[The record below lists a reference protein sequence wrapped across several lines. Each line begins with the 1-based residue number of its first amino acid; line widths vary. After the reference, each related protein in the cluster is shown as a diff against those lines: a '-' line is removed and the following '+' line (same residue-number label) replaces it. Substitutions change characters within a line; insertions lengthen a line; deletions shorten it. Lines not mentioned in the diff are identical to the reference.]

1 MRIKKPAKRLQ
12 AMLKV
17 CQGMKRCNGG
27 FDIEVNADD
36 GDTDMNG
43 DPTKRKATG
52 CGNILPRYRIENGY
66 EVLIEFPE
74 EADAMLEGSVDRKK
88 PLSASRIH
96 EIFKRISDEDVKA
109 LGFDPRYAR
118 PDWFVITV
126 LAVPPPPVRPSVM
139 FNSSARSSDDLTYKL
154 ADIVKA
160 NQALRTQELQGAA
173 EHILQDYTRLL
184 QWHVAT
190 LMDNEIGGQ
199 PQSFQ
204 RSGKPIKSI
213 RQRIVGKGGRVR
225 GNLMGKRVDFS
236 ARSVI
241 TPDPNLG
248 IDQLGVPRSIAMNM
262 TYPEIVT
269 RYNINRMRELVKN
282 GPNIHPGAKT
292 IIRDDG
298 KIVDLR
304 YVKKSSDVHL
314 EVGYRVERMIV
325 DGDPVI
331 FNRQPSLHKMSMMG
345 HKVKV
350 LPWSTFRLNLS
361 CTTPYNADFDGD
373 EMNMHVP
380 QVRRHDNFRRNEN
393 VASQAYDGPL
403 CSLVARFFLLSFSL
417 MVLVLRF

>member
-1 MRIKKPAKRLQ
+1 MQVDTQFEMSTAELRKVERVRFGILSPDEIKAMSVCEVQTPFTYDNGVPKDNGLLDLRMGTMERNIRCKSCAGDMRSCPGHFGHIELVKPCLHIGLMPIIAKILKTVCFHCSSLLLAPDNPKWHHAMRIKKPAKRLQ
-12 AMLKV
+12 AMLKI

-27 FDIEVNADD
+27 FDVDVSAASDDANMDTGDD
-36 GDTDMNG
+36 GPM
-43 DPTKRKATG
+43 KRKASG
-52 CGNILPRYRIENGY
+52 CGNILPRYRVESGY

-154 ADIVKA
+154 SDIVKA

-184 QWHVAT
+184 QWHVST
-190 LMDNEIGGQ
+190 LMDNEISGQ

-225 GNLMGKRVDFS
+225 GESGRGNTKRLRHSNASVRGI
-236 ARSVI
+236 ARV
-241 TPDPNLG
+241 
-248 IDQLGVPRSIAMNM
+248 Q
-262 TYPEIVT
+262 
-269 RYNINRMRELVKN
+269 
-282 GPNIHPGAKT
+282 
-292 IIRDDG
+292 DD
-298 KIVDLR
+298 VCR
-304 YVKKSSDVHL
+304 
-314 EVGYRVERMIV
+314 
-325 DGDPVI
+325 
-331 FNRQPSLHKMSMMG
+331 
-345 HKVKV
+345 
-350 LPWSTFRLNLS
+350 
-361 CTTPYNADFDGD
+361 
-373 EMNMHVP
+373 
-380 QVRRHDNFRRNEN
+380 
-393 VASQAYDGPL
+393 
-403 CSLVARFFLLSFSL
+403 
-417 MVLVLRF
+417 